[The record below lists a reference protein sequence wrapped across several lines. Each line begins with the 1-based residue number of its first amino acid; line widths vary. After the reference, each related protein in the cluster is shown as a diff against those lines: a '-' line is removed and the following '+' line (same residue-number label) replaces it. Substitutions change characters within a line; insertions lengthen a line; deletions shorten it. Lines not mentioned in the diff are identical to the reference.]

1 MVQNE
6 IIVIAPPD
14 GDFFQG
20 EFVTF
25 AGEVFTSENKFWD
38 GRIVVQLDSGR

>member
-1 MVQNE
+1 MQNE
-6 IIVIAPPD
+6 IIVIATTD

-25 AGEVFTSENKFWD
+25 ARKVFTNENKFWD
-38 GRIVVQLDSGR
+38 DRVVVQLYSRR